1 MRYSSES
8 LDIFLTL
15 LLATLFFQHRLLFTT
30 LIFKNIWQKRK
41 LKQKYVF
48 IIGLTIAL
56 VLLLAFGFKY

>member
-15 LLATLFFQHRLLFTT
+15 LLATLFFQLCLLFTT

-41 LKQKYVF
+41 LKQKYVL